1 MEPFKEFI
9 NENVISTLGGIFSRV
24 SPEFNNDIFT
34 ELASQSLDKLEL
46 KQRVM
51 QLRDAL
57 DATLPTNI
65 DQRCAVLVASL
76 HPSEDTDRDQVK
88 FSDEGASGFAV
99 WPLTELV
106 SHCGMAYPEQSLAVL
121 KEMTKR
127 FSAEFAVRPFLV
139 EHETLT
145 LRVFQAWT
153 MDENRHVR
161 RLVSEGSRP
170 RLPWGMRLHNFVDN
184 PAPLM
189 PLLEALKDDPEEY
202 VRRSVANN
210 LNDIAKDH
218 PGTVVN
224 TAEEWI
230 KDAGKPRIKLLKHAC
245 RSLIKNGNSDAL
257 GLFGYSAVG
266 SATAEM
272 QITSPVVRY
281 GESLEFML
289 SLTGLEPGANL
300 VIDYVVHFVKANG
313 STSPKVFKWMD
324 KQAVKSST
332 LTAARKHAIKP
343 ITTRKYYPGTHA
355 LEIKVNGVSL
365 AMAEFEL
372 TMP

>member
-9 NENVISTLGGIFSRV
+9 NESLISALGRIFLRV
-24 SPEFNNDIFT
+24 SPEFPEEAFT
-34 ELASQSLDKLEL
+34 AFATQSLDKLEL
-46 KQRVM
+46 KQRVL
-51 QLRDAL
+51 QVRDAL
-57 DATLPTNI
+57 DATLPTNF
-65 DQRCAVLVASL
+65 DQRCTALVASL
-76 HPSEDTDRDQVK
+76 HPSEDTDRDQIK

-106 SHCGMAYPEQSLAVL
+106 SHCGLAYPEQSLAVL

-127 FSAEFAVRPFLV
+127 FSAEFAVRPFLA
-139 EHETLT
+139 EHEVLT
-145 LRVFQAWT
+145 LKMFQAWT
-153 MDENRHVR
+153 ADENRHVR

-170 RLPWGMRLHNFVDN
+170 RLPWGMRLHKFVQN
-184 PAPLM
+184 PAPVM

-218 PGTVVN
+218 PETVVN

-230 KDAGKPRIKLLKHAC
+230 RDASKPREKLLKHAC

-257 GLFGYSAVG
+257 GIFGYSAVG
-266 SATAEM
+266 SAIAKI
-272 QITSPVVRY
+272 QITTPVVQY
-281 GESLEFML
+281 GGSLEFSV
-289 SLTGLEPGANL
+289 SLTGLKPGGNL
-300 VIDYVVHFVKANG
+300 MIDYVVHFVKANG
-313 STSPKVFKWMD
+313 STSPKVFKWVD
-324 KQAVKSST
+324 KQAVKSPS
-332 LTAARKHAIKP
+332 LSAVRKHAIKP

-365 AMAEFEL
+365 AMEEFEL